1 MIPGEGGG
9 LLEREGAVGAPSEE
23 EHVSAPR
30 TIDEYLAGVPGGP
43 RADLEAVRAVIR
55 EAAPGAEET
64 ISYGMPTWKHRGR
77 AIVGIAA
84 FARHCSLF
92 PYSKGVIQEY
102 ADDLRPFD
110 TSGKGG
116 TIRFTHDQPLPA
128 ELVTRIVR
136 TRIAE
141 VDAKLDGRV

>member
-1 MIPGEGGG
+1 M
-9 LLEREGAVGAPSEE
+9 
-23 EHVSAPR
+23 SAPR
-30 TIDEYLAGVPGGP
+30 TIDEYLAGVPEEP

-55 EAAPGAEET
+55 AAAPDAEET

-92 PYSKGVIQEY
+92 PYGKGVIEEY
-102 ADDLRPFD
+102 AEDLRPFD

-116 TIRFTHDQPLPA
+116 TIRFTHERPLPPDLIA
-128 ELVTRIVR
+128 RIVR

-141 VDAKLDGRV
+141 VDAKLG